1 MEEAEEEEEE
11 EVEEEEEE
19 VGEGEDMEAEV
30 EEDGMV
36 EILVTDI
43 EDHQFAN
50 IILDMFLGGHR
61 HIGLQM
67 NVKMVVQKLVIIH
80 GDVNILE
87 MVLMIAYLPM
97 TVMGADSSVVVYT
110 YIYIYRC
117 CK

>member
-1 MEEAEEEEEE
+1 MVEAEVVEVEVE
-11 EVEEEEEE
+11 EVE
-19 VGEGEDMEAEV
+19 VVEAEV
-30 EEDGMV
+30 EEVEWVVEDGMV